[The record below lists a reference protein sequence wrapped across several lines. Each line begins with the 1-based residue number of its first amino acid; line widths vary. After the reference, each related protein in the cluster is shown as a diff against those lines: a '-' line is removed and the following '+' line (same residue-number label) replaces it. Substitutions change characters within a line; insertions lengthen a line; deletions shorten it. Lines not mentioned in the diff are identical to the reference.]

1 MFFEIIKF
9 LIYSALIV
17 LISKYIL
24 VKTLRNLAE
33 SLNLK
38 PKTIG
43 EIAGYATSIPE
54 FLTIT
59 ISSFSGLIGASIYNV
74 ISSNIINFIQYIWAI
89 IANKNVA
96 KLQNMAMRIDLIMVL
111 FTIFIPIFLISVGI
125 ETSVS
130 IVPIFI
136 LLYVFF
142 KFINNNIHKLYLKY
156 EDELLENKIT
166 YETKRSKKGIEQIIF
181 NILIL
186 LLVGIALYFI
196 GNKLGV
202 VLENLCERF
211 GVKEFIIGILLGFIT
226 SIPELIT
233 FFESQKHY
241 KANDNSMSG
250 VTEATNN
257 LLISNILN
265 LFIIQS
271 IGILIFAVVNSWN
284 KMYNFVKEIYTNY
297 IKIIIQKTKKAIS
310 LDFIWKMV

>member
-59 ISSFSGLIGASIYNV
+59 ISSLSGLIGASVYNV
-74 ISSNIINFIQYIWAI
+74 ISSNIINFIQYIWSI
-89 IANKNVA
+89 IINKNAA

-111 FTIFIPIFLISVGI
+111 FT
-125 ETSVS
+125 

-142 KFINNNIHKLYLKY
+142 KFINNNIHKLYLKH
-156 EDELLENKIT
+156 EDELLENKIAN
-166 YETKRSKKGIEQIIF
+166 ETKRSKKGIEKIIF
-181 NILIL
+181 NIVIL

-202 VLENLCERF
+202 VLENLCGGF

-241 KANDNSMSG
+241 EANDNSMSG

-271 IGILIFAVVNSWN
+271 IGILIFAVVNS
-284 KMYNFVKEIYTNY
+284 
-297 IKIIIQKTKKAIS
+297 
-310 LDFIWKMV
+310 